1 VERAAPVRHCFR
13 FAASWRPI
21 GLLVGAGAG
30 LVVIGWVLLLLNG
43 FLPSAS
49 WWLVVVRMGVV
60 LVGGAAVIAGVSFLG
75 LGLWVGF
82 VRLLRAPVVRTT
94 NDGLRIAHLGWRSVC
109 VPFAELKWARRE
121 QPENGTE
128 YVVLVYGPALETE
141 SVGRG
146 EIGTVAYETLLA
158 LLAERCPDCFA
169 PDPPAGWRMPY

>member
-1 VERAAPVRHCFR
+1 MEQTAPVEHCFR

-21 GLLVGAGAG
+21 GLFVGAGAG
-30 LVVIGWVLLLLNG
+30 LVGIGWGLLLLNG
-43 FLPSAS
+43 SLPAAS
-49 WWLVVVRMGVV
+49 WWLVVVRMAVV
-60 LVGGAAVIAGVSFLG
+60 CLGGAAVISGASFLG

-82 VRLLRAPVVRTT
+82 VRLLRVPVVRVTP
-94 NDGLRIAHLGWRSVC
+94 DGLRIAHLGWSSVF

-128 YVVLVYGPALETE
+128 YVVLVYGPELRTE

-146 EIGTVAYETLLA
+146 EIGAVAYETLLV